1 MQADQ
6 ILKEECEELDQLYYK
21 VENQLLKLI
30 ESLQRKQKGGQ
41 WIDSFQQVWNN
52 GQWKEME

>member
-6 ILKEECEELDQLYYK
+6 ISEEQYEELDAVHYK

-30 ESLQRKQKGGQ
+30 EPLQRKQRDGE
-41 WIDSFQQVWNN
+41 WEDTFQP
-52 GQWKEME
+52 

>member
-1 MQADQ
+1 MMGS
-6 ILKEECEELDQLYYK
+6 KEEIEWWTSYK

-41 WIDSFQQVWNN
+41 WEDTFQP
-52 GQWKEME
+52 E